1 MLYIRAF
8 CFSSGNYVLD
18 VDKFSIAL
26 EELNVFSFLSQDFMQ
41 YYFSELKIFQLL
53 FSQCHD
59 AETFAKTL

>member
-8 CFSSGNYVLD
+8 CISSRNCVLN

-26 EELNVFSFLSQDFMQ
+26 EELNVFSFLSLDFM
-41 YYFSELKIFQLL
+41 YYCVSKLKIFHLL
-53 FSQCHD
+53 FSECHD